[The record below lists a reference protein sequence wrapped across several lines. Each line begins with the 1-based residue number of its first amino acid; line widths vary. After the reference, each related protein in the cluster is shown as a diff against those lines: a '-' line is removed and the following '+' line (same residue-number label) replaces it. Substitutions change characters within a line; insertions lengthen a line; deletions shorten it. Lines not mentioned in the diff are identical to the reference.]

1 MFILKL
7 IEWLGAEREKS
18 TVSMWDADLVFMTF
32 VGAIVGIIFIIDK
45 VI

>member
-7 IEWLGAEREKS
+7 IEWLGREKKS
-18 TVSMWDADLVFMTF
+18 GVSMIEDDVLFGIIIIAI
-32 VGAIVGIIFIIDK
+32 VGAIFVIDK